1 MPTSVSKSL
10 VLFASLPGQIMISI
24 VIHDQFVHLVAP
36 FTDFHLVRK
45 KSKLQQEGYLL
56 KTILLSSLFRAL

>member
-10 VLFASLPGQIMISI
+10 VLFASLPGQIMILM
-24 VIHDQFVHLVAP
+24 VIQFVHLVAP

-56 KTILLSSLFRAL
+56 KTILLSWLFRAL

>member
-1 MPTSVSKSL
+1 MPTSLSKFL
-10 VLFASLPGQIMISI
+10 VLFASLPGQIMISM
-24 VIHDQFVHLVAP
+24 VIQFVHLVAP

-56 KTILLSSLFRAL
+56 KTILLSWLFRAL

>member
-10 VLFASLPGQIMISI
+10 VLFASLPGQIMIST
-24 VIHDQFVHLVAP
+24 VIQFVHLVAP

-56 KTILLSSLFRAL
+56 KTIPLSWLFRAF

>member
-24 VIHDQFVHLVAP
+24 VIQFVHLVAP

-56 KTILLSSLFRAL
+56 KTILLSWLCRAF